1 MGVGQELPQTVA
13 LRPPAC
19 MLLSAQARCFREEVL
34 GTVANELFLLSMRNC
49 MFHITLSK
57 LDLWQFVRQ
66 IRLSLEETRSKCSE
80 MGQNSL

>member
-1 MGVGQELPQTVA
+1 MGREPSQTVA

-19 MLLSAQARCFREEVL
+19 MLLSAQALCFQEEVL
-34 GTVANELFLLSMRNC
+34 WTVTNELFLLQMRNY

-57 LDLWQFVRQ
+57 LDLRHFVRQ
-66 IRLSLEETRSKCSE
+66 IRLSLEETRSKRSE